1 MPPHEHLFIDMS
13 EEICHL
19 AIWFP
24 NTAFPNWG

>member
-1 MPPHEHLFIDMS
+1 MS